1 MSSTADEKAA
11 QRGKSIINLI
21 TPDEKVPAQEKPKPA
36 PATETIDPVGQVDN
50 FEGIEVDLN
59 EELVDYNEDTILETT
74 KAIKLELR
82 DTLAKNGLAMRQS
95 LKEHNIKAYYAS
107 PILVG
112 TIPPEEV
119 LLEVPAEDRQN
130 LGLMKDQIIMP
141 MNFFQKWLLP
151 TIRVR
156 KALKQLED
164 GNLPGGIETAM
175 LYSIFDQSVMDLNR
189 PLRNNFAENK
199 ALRAMVAHAKDDT
212 MKHLS
217 LSKEKIHGQTKGLL
231 AALRQ
236 INETAQL
243 PSAGMLWEMTEDDIE
258 FRKKLI
264 VQAITQYENHTNMD
278 HAAMQLYREQCA
290 CLAHLVWE
298 QQLHICD
305 LNDRALRYIEER
317 KKILNGNDTPI
328 HKGVESIMD
337 TMKQL
342 QLSLTQA
349 KKEGRV
355 CINEGRR
362 GLADI
367 YIG

>member
-1 MSSTADEKAA
+1 MPSTADEKAA
-11 QRGKSIINLI
+11 KRVKSIINLI
-21 TPDEKVPAQEKPKPA
+21 KRDEKDPVQGEPKPA
-36 PATETIDPVGQVDN
+36 LAAEEIDPVDQDGN
-50 FEGIEVDLN
+50 IEGVEYDPN
-59 EELVDYNEDTILETT
+59 EELVDYNDVPDFILKSD
-74 KAIKLELR
+74 KATKLELR
-82 DTLAKNGLAMRQS
+82 DALAKNGLAMRQVF
-95 LKEHNIKAYYAS
+95 KEHPIKAYYTS
-107 PILVG
+107 PMLVG
-112 TIPPEEV
+112 TIPPEEI

-130 LGLMKDQIIMP
+130 LGLIKDQVIMP
-141 MNFFQKWLLP
+141 VSYFQELVLP
-151 TIRVR
+151 TIQLR

-164 GNLPGGIETAM
+164 GNLPGGIETAL

-189 PLRNNFAENK
+189 PLSDNFAENK

-243 PSAGMLWEMTEDDIE
+243 PPANMLWEMTEDDIE

-264 VQAITQYENHTNMD
+264 AQAITQYENHTNMD
-278 HAAMQLYREQCA
+278 HAAVQLLREQCA

-328 HKGVESIMD
+328 HKGVESIM
-337 TMKQL
+337 
-342 QLSLTQA
+342 
-349 KKEGRV
+349 GW
-355 CINEGRR
+355 IP
-362 GLADI
+362 
-367 YIG
+367 